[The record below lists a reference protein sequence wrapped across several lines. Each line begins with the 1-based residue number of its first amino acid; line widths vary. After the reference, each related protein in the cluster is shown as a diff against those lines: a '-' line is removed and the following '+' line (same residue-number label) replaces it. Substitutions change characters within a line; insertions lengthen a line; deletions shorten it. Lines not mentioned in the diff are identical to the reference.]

1 MPNFIHCRLF
11 KRILTLAVTSYI
23 FIYILAFNISFFF
36 ILQTMYC
43 WAQEAALSVT
53 NNIVQSDSEILEV
66 KVCTAALR
74 LMLQILNWEFQYNTS
89 AVEGTKKSINVF
101 SSGVR
106 FDVSSA
112 KRSDYALVQVS
123 SLSFKYLSYSIHSD
137 VQD

>member
-1 MPNFIHCRLF
+1 
-11 KRILTLAVTSYI
+11 
-23 FIYILAFNISFFF
+23 
-36 ILQTMYC
+36 MYC

-123 SLSFKYLSYSIHSD
+123 SLCF
-137 VQD
+137 